1 MTSLLPPKGKSRL
14 GRCGSKL
21 VRVGMWNLRA
31 IKRVLVITLILN
43 LVATLAKLIVGYLT
57 GALSLIA
64 DGFDS
69 VFDSASN
76 VVGLVGIHIAS
87 QPADEEHPYGHRK
100 FETFTAVGISL
111 LLFLTCWELIKSAWE
126 RLTAPQAIAPEVNAW
141 SFGALLVSIA
151 VHIVVVIYESGAGR
165 RLRSEFLVAD
175 AMHTLA
181 DIFVSLS
188 VIVGLVVVRL
198 GAPVVDPILALIIA
212 LLIAKIGFDIVKSS
226 SRILLDRVALDVHK
240 VERIVLGVNGVR
252 ACHRIRSRGKE
263 DDVYLDLHVQV
274 DPQIPTERAHEIA
287 HQVQRRL
294 QEELD
299 GVRDVIVHIEPDDA
313 SSRL

>member
-14 GRCGSKL
+14 GRCGSKP

-31 IKRVLVITLILN
+31 IERVLVITLILN

-57 GALSLIA
+57 GTLSLIA

-69 VFDSASN
+69 LFDSASN
-76 VVGLVGIHIAS
+76 IVGWVGINIAA

-126 RLTAPQAIAPEVNAW
+126 RLTAPQIIAPEVNAW

-165 RLRSEFLVAD
+165 RLKSEVLVAD
-175 AMHTLA
+175 AMHTRA
-181 DIFVSLS
+181 DIYVSLS
-188 VIVGLVVVRL
+188 VIAGLVVVRL
-198 GAPVVDPILALIIA
+198 GVPIVDPILALIIA
-212 LLIAKIGFDIVKSS
+212 VLIAKIGLDIIRSS
-226 SRILLDRVALDVHK
+226 SRILLDRAVLDVHR
-240 VERIVLGVNGVR
+240 VERIVLSVDGVR
-252 ACHRIRSRGKE
+252 ACHRIRSRGQE
-263 DDVYLDLHVQV
+263 DDVYLDLHIKV
-274 DPQIPTERAHEIA
+274 DPQTPTERAHKIA

-299 GVRDVIVHIEPDDA
+299 GVRDVIVHIEPMKPH
-313 SSRL
+313 

>member
-1 MTSLLPPKGKSRL
+1 
-14 GRCGSKL
+14 
-21 VRVGMWNLRA
+21 MWNLRA